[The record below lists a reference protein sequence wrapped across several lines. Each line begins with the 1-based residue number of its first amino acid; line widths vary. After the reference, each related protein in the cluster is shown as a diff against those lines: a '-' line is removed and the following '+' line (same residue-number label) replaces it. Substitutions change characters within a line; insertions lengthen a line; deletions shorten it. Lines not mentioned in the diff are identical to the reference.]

1 MKKRLLAIFCVF
13 ALLVGATACGKE
25 KTPSG
30 SQQPASSPA
39 VSEPVQPGAASEP
52 VKPAEPETQ
61 QATVYLPDENAETL
75 IPTEI
80 ECAKPAEG
88 DFTAAIAA
96 LVDALV
102 AQEALPAGSAVLS
115 AEAGDPVGLDMNAA
129 FGEGMMSTGTTGELL
144 YLGALVNTVLDYADA
159 EHVVLTVAG
168 EPLETGHNLYDYP
181 IGAVT
186 P

>member
-1 MKKRLLAIFCVF
+1 MKKRLFAIFCIF
-13 ALLVGATACGKE
+13 ALLAGMTACGKD
-25 KTPSG
+25 KTPPDAS
-30 SQQPASSPA
+30 QPASSPA
-39 VSEPVQPGAASEP
+39 VSAPAQSEP
-52 VKPAEPETQ
+52 AEPAEPEQPATQ
-61 QATVYLPDENAETL
+61 QATVYLPDENAENL

-88 DFTAAIAA
+88 DFTAAVAA

-115 AEAGDPVGLDMNAA
+115 AEQGDPVRLDMNAA
-129 FGEGMMSTGTTGELL
+129 FGEGMMSTGTTGEIL
-144 YLGALVNTVLDYADA
+144 YLGALVNTVLDYTGA
-159 EHVVLTVAG
+159 EHVELTVAG
-168 EPLETGHNLYDYP
+168 APLETGHNLYDYP